1 MSEEAL
7 RDKEEKND
15 LKTGEHKFV
24 TVMKA
29 KMKVIMNVDVLEQET
44 TRHVERMII
53 LRISTKHINL
63 WIRQLEMKR
72 TEMCNL
78 AGLLMLDVVKK
89 GN

>member
-1 MSEEAL
+1 MREEAL

-24 TVMKA
+24 TVMNA
-29 KMKVIMNVDVLEQET
+29 KMKVIMNVDFLEQET

-63 WIRQLEMKR
+63 WMRQLEMKR

-78 AGLLMLDVVKK
+78 AGLLMLDGVKK